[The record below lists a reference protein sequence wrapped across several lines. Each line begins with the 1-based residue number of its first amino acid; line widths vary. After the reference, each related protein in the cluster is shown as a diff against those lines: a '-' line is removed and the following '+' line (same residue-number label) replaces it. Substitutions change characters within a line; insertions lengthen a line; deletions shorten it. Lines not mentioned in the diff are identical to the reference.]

1 MNMTTQN
8 SIYRAVLGVLSM
20 VLSAQIL
27 AVPDWENELIIGI
40 NKETPRSTSM
50 PYTSFKKAATGER
63 LDSKWSCLLNGNWK
77 FHWSPDPD
85 SRPVD
90 FYKPDYNVRKWN
102 TIPVPSNWQM
112 QGFGIPLYT
121 NVTYPFH
128 KDPPRVMGTPPAHFT
143 NFKYRNPVGSYR
155 HTFTVPSDWK
165 DRQVFIV
172 FDGVDSAFYLWING
186 RKVGYSQDSR
196 TPAEFNITK
205 YLTKGKNTLAV
216 EVYQYSDGSYLEDQ
230 DFWRLSGIY
239 RNVYLYSTADLRIR
253 DFFVHTDL
261 DDNYQDAR
269 LKVEVSVQ
277 NYSDQ
282 SKDFP
287 KVEMTLLDANQKPTA
302 FPPMVARLNEQI
314 PAGGEKTVWMNSPVP
329 NPLKWSAEAPN
340 LYTLVLSLNDDK
352 GKTLEH
358 LSAKIG
364 FRKSEIKDG
373 QLLVNGK
380 PIYIKGVNRH
390 EHDPDTGHTIS
401 RESMIRDIL
410 LMKQHN
416 INTVRT
422 CHYPDMPEWYELC
435 DKYGLYIIDEA
446 NIESH
451 GMGYGSESLA
461 KQPSWLNAHMA
472 RTQAMVERDKNH
484 PCVII
489 WSLGNEAGDGPNFQ
503 ATSAWIKQRDP
514 SRPIHYEQAGQRPH
528 TDIVC
533 PMYASIEHLVRYAE
547 QEQTRP
553 LIQCEYAHAMG
564 NSVGNLQDYW
574 DAIESHKHLQG
585 GSIWDWVDQ
594 GIRKKAQ
601 STYRIRESA
610 AKLSAEMNGTIEAGP
625 ADIKAL
631 RGWLE
636 FETDPALNITGKALT
651 LEAWVLPAKDGGEHG
666 PIIGKGDNQYMLK
679 LIGGNK
685 QAEFFIYDNT
695 WITVRA
701 DLPAEAYTAWT
712 HLAGTYDGN
721 ALKLYINGKL
731 AATQPHTGSI
741 AGSAYSVSVGI
752 NTQARSR
759 LFSGKISKARI
770 YNTVLAAEQLNQPNA
785 KPDANAVLWFDAAK
799 TETIEI
805 KPEKPWFWAYG
816 GDFGDQPNDNNFC
829 CNGLVQPDRKLN
841 PHIKE
846 VKKVYQNIKVLPD
859 DLAAGKV
866 TIQNKYCFIPL
877 DFVDTLWELAE
888 NGNVIQT
895 GSLGVIPVE
904 PLSRKSVRIPFQIQ
918 QTPGSKYHLKVS
930 FVLNKDVLW
939 APKGHVVAWDQFE
952 LASTLPA
959 PAQALAE
966 MPEVKLLD
974 NPQIISV
981 KGKDFTISFDKRA
994 GVISSFVFKEKNLL
1008 ASQLVPNFWRAPSDN
1023 DRGNQMPNRC
1033 GIWRNAGPDRQTLDV
1048 KAVQLHPQAVRVTVR
1063 SVPAAKQTSLDT
1075 IYTIYGSGDV
1085 LISQT
1090 LTPDTGLPEIPRI
1103 GLQTRMPGEFKQMT
1117 WFGRGPWESYWDRK
1131 TGAAVGFYQEN
1142 VYLPQ
1147 HIYVRPQENGN
1158 KSDVHWV
1165 TWTNAQGIGL
1175 MALGLPLINASAW
1188 PYTMTDLERARHI
1201 HELPE
1206 RDTITVNIDFQ
1217 QTGVGGDN
1225 SWGARTHRQYTLT
1238 SDKPWQWQVRL
1249 CPVDSTKGVQKILSR
1264 VLPEL

>member
-1 MNMTTQN
+1 MKKRKSM
-8 SIYRAVLGVLSM
+8 YGVAMGVLLM
-20 VLSAQIL
+20 VMSASSL
-27 AVPDWENELIIGI
+27 AVPDWENEQVIGI
-40 NKETPRSTSM
+40 NKETPRNTSM
-50 PYTSFKKAATGER
+50 PYSSFKKAVAGDR
-63 LDSKWSCLLNGNWK
+63 LNSEWAILLNGDWK

-90 FYKPDYNVRKWN
+90 FYKSDYNVRKWN

-112 QGFGIPLYT
+112 QGYGIPLYT
-121 NVTYPFH
+121 NMAYPFQ

-143 NFKYRNPVGSYR
+143 NFKDRNPVGSYR
-155 HTFTVPSDWK
+155 HTFSIPSNWK
-165 DRQVFIV
+165 GRQVFIV

-186 RKVGYSQDSR
+186 QKVGYSQDSR

-205 YLTKGKNTLAV
+205 YLKSGKNTLAA

-239 RNVYLYSTADLRIR
+239 RNVYLYAAAPLRIR
-253 DFFVHTDL
+253 DFFVKTDL
-261 DDNYQDAR
+261 DEQYKDAALTVEAEVFNYTDKTIPYA
-269 LKVEVSVQ
+269 LSAE
-277 NYSDQ
+277 
-282 SKDFP
+282 
-287 KVEMTLLDANQKPTA
+287 LLDTKGKSVAVITVNNTAAAAGANKVNPSVKIA
-302 FPPMVARLNEQI
+302 N
-314 PAGGEKTVWMNSPVP
+314 PA
-329 NPLKWSAEAPN
+329 KWSAEAPT

-352 GKTLEH
+352 GKAIEH
-358 LSAKIG
+358 LSARIG

-435 DKYGLYIIDEA
+435 DEYGLYIIDEA

-451 GMGYGSESLA
+451 GMGYGPESLA

-514 SRPIHYEQAGQRPH
+514 SRPVHYEQAGQRPH

-601 STYRIRESA
+601 STYRVRESA
-610 AKLSAEMNGTIEAGP
+610 AKLSAEMNGTIETGP
-625 ADIKAL
+625 ADMKAL

-651 LEAWVLPAKDGGEHG
+651 LEAWVLPSKDGGEHG
-666 PIIGKGDNQYMLK
+666 PIVGKGDNQYMLK

-701 DLPAEAYTAWT
+701 DLPAEAYTTWT
-712 HLAGTYDGN
+712 HLAGTYDGTT
-721 ALKLYINGKL
+721 LKLYINGKL
-731 AATQPHTGSI
+731 AATQPHTGTI
-741 AGSAYSVSVGI
+741 AGSAYPVSVGI

-759 LFSGKISKARI
+759 LFSGIISKARI
-770 YNTVLAAEQLNQPNA
+770 YNTVLAAEQLNQLNA
-785 KPDANAVLWFDAAK
+785 KPAANTVLWFDAAK
-799 TETIEI
+799 AETIEI

-866 TIQNKYCFIPL
+866 TIQNKYCFISL
-877 DFVDTLWELAE
+877 DFVDVLWEVTQ
-888 NGNVIQT
+888 NGQVVQI
-895 GSLGVIPVE
+895 GSLGVVPVAPLE
-904 PLSRKSVRIPFQIQ
+904 KKSVTIPLSKP
-918 QTPGSKYHLKVS
+918 QTDGQYHLKVS
-930 FVLNKDVLW
+930 FVLNSDTPW
-939 APKGHVVAWDQFE
+939 AKKGHVVAWDQFE
-952 LASTLPA
+952 LASTA
-959 PAQALAE
+959 SSATQALAE
-966 MPEVKLLD
+966 MPNVKLLETA
-974 NPQIISV
+974 QTISAA
-981 KGKDFTISFDKRA
+981 GKDFSVGFDKQS
-994 GVISSFVFKEKNLL
+994 GVINSFIYKGKTLL
-1008 ASQLVPNFWRAPSDN
+1008 ASQLAPNFWRAPSDN

-1033 GIWRNAGPDRQTLDV
+1033 GIWKNAGPDRQTLEV
-1048 KAVQLHPQAVRVTVR
+1048 KAVQLHPQAVRVTVKAQL
-1063 SVPAAKQTSLDT
+1063 AAKQTSLDT
-1075 IYTIYGSGDV
+1075 VYTVYGSGDV
-1085 LISQT
+1085 LITQT
-1090 LTPDTGLPEIPRI
+1090 LTPDSGLPELPRI
-1103 GLQTRMPGEFKQMT
+1103 GLQAQMPKEFKKMS
-1117 WFGRGPWESYWDRK
+1117 WLGRGPWESYWDRK
-1131 TGAAVGFYQEN
+1131 TGAAIGVYQED
-1142 VYLPQ
+1142 VYQPE
-1147 HIYVRPQENGN
+1147 HSYVRPQENSN
-1158 KSDVHWV
+1158 KSDVCWV
-1165 TWTNAQGIGL
+1165 AWTNAKGLGL
-1175 MALGLPLINASAW
+1175 MAAGQPFINASAW

-1201 HELPE
+1201 HELPD
-1206 RDTITVNIDFQ
+1206 RDNITINIDFQ

-1225 SWGARTHRQYTLT
+1225 SWGARPHRQYTLT
-1238 SDKPWQWQVRL
+1238 ADKPWQWTVRL
-1249 CPVDSTKGVQKILSR
+1249 CPVDTRNEIQKIASR